1 MTLTYNPLSG
11 TSDLGIRNCAPQIGY
26 RGRTLLHIEDKSVEA
41 EEVCEQVMGA
51 ELCLSPKKVLDRES
65 GEILW
70 ENNECRQADDYD
82 GCWSMLFE
90 RYRGMLSES
99 ESLQSKVCPLHP
111 LLCSYPCAAKKLIQA
126 HHAARDEQRDGQHVT
141 SGVVASARAGALNIA
156 ARRPGRDRYSAA
168 NLLRSAE

>member
-41 EEVCEQVMGA
+41 EEVCEQVMGT
-51 ELCLSPKKVLDRES
+51 ELCLSPKKVVDRES

-82 GCWSMLFE
+82 GCWSKLFE
-90 RYRGMLSES
+90 RYRSMLSES

-111 LLCSYPCAAKKLIQA
+111 LLCPYPCAAKKAI
-126 HHAARDEQRDGQHVT
+126 RGSSCCT
-141 SGVVASARAGALNIA
+141 
-156 ARRPGRDRYSAA
+156 
-168 NLLRSAE
+168 